1 MNLKNIILIGSLIIT
16 SSISAQTWTQQAKIY
31 ANDASGDDNFGSSVA
46 VDGNHL
52 FIGAYLDDD
61 NLSTNSGSVYYF
73 TFDGTNW
80 TQQAKLHAND
90 ANGNDNFGSSIAV
103 DGNHLFIGAFGDDD
117 NLSTNSGSV
126 YYFTF
131 DGTNWTQQ
139 AKLHASDPE
148 GEDVFGSSMAVDG
161 NNLFI
166 GAYQDDDNSSTNS
179 GSVYYFTFD
188 GTSWTQQA
196 KLHASDAY
204 GNDIF
209 GSSIAVN
216 GNHLFIGAGLD
227 DDSSSTNSGSVYYF
241 TFNGT
246 NWIEQAKLHASDANG
261 NDIFGSS
268 VAVDGNHLFIGAYG
282 DDDSSS
288 TNSGSVYYFTFDG
301 TNWTEQAKLH
311 ANDANGSDLF
321 GSGIAVDGNHLFI
334 GAYQDDDNLSTN
346 SGSVYYFTNNV
357 GLGIPSQAFA
367 KQTSILPN
375 PSNGIIQ
382 ITGIQKTEAVKIFN
396 LLGEEVYQGSV
407 SVNELLDISNLKNG
421 LYVLKMENG
430 NTVKFIKI

>member
-166 GAYQDDDNSSTNS
+166 SAYQDDDNSSTNS

-246 NWIEQAKLHASDANG
+246 NWIEQTKLHASDANG

-282 DDDSSS
+282 DDDSLS

-311 ANDANGSDLF
+311 ASDANGSDLF
-321 GSGIAVDGNHLFI
+321 GSSLAVDGKNLFI

-346 SGSVYYFTNNV
+346 SGSVYYFSNNI
-357 GLGIPSQAFA
+357 GLGI
-367 KQTSILPN
+367 QTLGLTNQINLLPN

-382 ITGIQKTEAVKIFN
+382 ITGIQETESVKIFN
-396 LLGEEVYQGSV
+396 ILGDEVYQGSI
-407 SVNELLDISNLKNG
+407 SGNELLDISTFKNG
-421 LYVLKMENG
+421 LYILKFENG
-430 NTVKFIKI
+430 NTIKFIKI